1 MTAQS
6 DRDRIVRQALH
17 AIATGTS
24 VAQAMA
30 DAVASAYEM
39 ASLSAINR
47 SGSGVLRP
55 ALSDDELNRVTTNIA
70 KRRLPAAPPEPTGRH
85 KDSAWYRGVKKS

>member
-39 ASLSAINR
+39 ASLAAINR
-47 SGSGVLRP
+47 SGSGALRP
-55 ALSDDELNRVTTNIA
+55 ALSEKQLEDLTTNVPR
-70 KRRLPAAPPEPTGRH
+70 RRLPAAPPEPKGDNV
-85 KDSAWYRGVKKS
+85 DSKWWRVEKKS

>member
-1 MTAQS
+1 MTAHS

-30 DAVASAYEM
+30 DAVAASYESA
-39 ASLSAINR
+39 ALAAINR

-55 ALSDDELNRVTTNIA
+55 ALSEKQLEDLTTNVPR
-70 KRRLPAAPPEPTGRH
+70 RRLPATPPEPTGDNV
-85 KDSAWYRGVKKS
+85 DSKWWKP